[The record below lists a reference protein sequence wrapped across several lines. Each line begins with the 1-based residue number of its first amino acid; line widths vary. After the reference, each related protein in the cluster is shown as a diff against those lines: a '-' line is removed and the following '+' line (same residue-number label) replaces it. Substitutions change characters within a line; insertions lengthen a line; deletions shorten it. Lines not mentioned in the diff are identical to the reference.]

1 MSDKP
6 VAVLVAALVA
16 APLCATCILG
26 PAVVGTMIAGSWGW
40 FWGNRPLVAVAVV
53 VMAIL
58 IGYALKRRQFR
69 PSEVSANARGVPSRP
84 NVETSGELPH
94 E

>member
-6 VAVLVAALVA
+6 VAVLVTALVA

-26 PAVVGTMIAGSWGW
+26 PAVVGAMIAGSWGW

-58 IGYALKRRQFR
+58 IGYALKRRQR
-69 PSEVSANARGVPSRP
+69 RSSEVSASAGGEPSRP
-84 NVETSGELPH
+84 KLEASGGMPH